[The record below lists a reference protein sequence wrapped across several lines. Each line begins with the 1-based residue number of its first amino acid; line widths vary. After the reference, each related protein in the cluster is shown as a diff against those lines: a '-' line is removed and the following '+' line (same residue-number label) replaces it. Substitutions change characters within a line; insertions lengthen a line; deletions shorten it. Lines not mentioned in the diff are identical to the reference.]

1 MASPPLAMLM
11 DMDIDIPSSRS
22 HVIIYFHATSS
33 TLTALFMIGSEI
45 IARFSCHSQPVST
58 NPSPII
64 INAIPFSTLNISIA
78 LTIVV
83 NIILTILSL
92 NVVNGIQLSVVLVA
106 LFVTNKKARQH
117 LRIRLR
123 QNLDSLTVGSS
134 SKVAPV
140 VSVALVPIRDFQW
153 IQ

>member
-1 MASPPLAMLM
+1 MAAPPLAMLL
-11 DMDIDIPSSRS
+11 DKDIPSSRS
-22 HVIIYFHATSS
+22 HVILYFHATSS
-33 TLTALFMIGSEI
+33 TLTALSMIGSEI
-45 IARFSCHSQPVST
+45 IARFSRRLQPIST
-58 NPSPII
+58 NPSPTI

-83 NIILTILSL
+83 NIILTILGL
-92 NVVNGIQLSVVLVA
+92 NVVNGIQLSVVLAA
-106 LFVTNKKARQH
+106 LLATNKKARKH

-123 QNLDSLTVGSS
+123 QNLDSFTVGRS

-140 VSVALVPIRDFQW
+140 VSIALVPIRDFRG

>member
-11 DMDIDIPSSRS
+11 DIPSSRS
-22 HVIIYFHATSS
+22 HVIIYFHAISS
-33 TLTALFMIGSEI
+33 TLTALSMIGSEI
-45 IARFSCHSQPVST
+45 IARFSRRSQPIST
-58 NPSPII
+58 NPSPTI

-78 LTIVV
+78 LTIVL

-92 NVVNGIQLSVVLVA
+92 NVVNGIQLSVVLAA
-106 LFVTNKKARQH
+106 LLATNKKARKH

-123 QNLDSLTVGSS
+123 QNLDSFTVGRS

-140 VSVALVPIRDFQW
+140 VSIALVPIRDFRG